1 MKDIKDRIKFIRKH
15 YNLNQTDF
23 GKKIGLSQTT
33 VGHYETGV
41 RTLTERSA
49 VDITRVY
56 KVDYLWLTKGIG
68 EPFPKND
75 DEDIMAQLEIIM
87 AGESDVHKNMIKAL
101 VSCSIEELQ
110 AIDNFI
116 DNYIKLKKS

>member
-1 MKDIKDRIKFIRKH
+1 
-15 YNLNQTDF
+15 
-23 GKKIGLSQTT
+23 
-33 VGHYETGV
+33 
-41 RTLTERSA
+41 
-49 VDITRVY
+49 
-56 KVDYLWLTKGIG
+56 
-68 EPFPKND
+68 
-75 DEDIMAQLEIIM
+75 MAQLEIIM